1 MMKTAYRKELEKN
14 RNHVLQQNQRLDTSQ
29 KRILELESHLAKKD
43 HLLLEQK
50 KYLEDVRLQARGQL
64 QAAESRYEAQKRITQ
79 VFELEILDLY
89 GRLEKDGLLKKLEE
103 GKTEAAEVA
112 EER

>member
-1 MMKTAYRKELEKN
+1 MGFPPSGRSL
-14 RNHVLQQNQRLDTSQ
+14 SF
-29 KRILELESHLAKKD
+29 
-43 HLLLEQK
+43 
-50 KYLEDVRLQARGQL
+50 RGQL